1 MSVTTAHVLS
11 LSERI
16 GTAIDVS
23 NPFTSLREGLE
34 SEGAKSGI
42 QIIISEASSCFLYT
56 PRACTH
62 VRDQINI
69 ETWIRADKKK
79 SPLFITTSSKHPGV
93 VMWVRRLEARIYMKV
108 HDVLYARSMHT
119 RVVIYINSI
128 SKNFINNTQIINIIY
143 TVYSCVHNVKMNN
156 TLYTLVLE

>member
-69 ETWIRADKKK
+69 ETWIRADQKVKKFE
-79 SPLFITTSSKHPGV
+79 SPLFILRVVNTRV

-108 HDVLYARSMHT
+108 HDVLYDL
-119 RVVIYINSI
+119 VVCIR
-128 SKNFINNTQIINIIY
+128 
-143 TVYSCVHNVKMNN
+143 
-156 TLYTLVLE
+156 E